1 MPPAFQPLTEIE
13 KRACI
18 SLSTLF
24 LDCEMT
30 ASKIDEVARSLQPL
44 HMPLD
49 QLDKIL
55 YDDVFPVLYPNLVA
69 TAGIWDAF
77 DENELINRV
86 DDRRIHPPGIIQNLA
101 SSAAATVL
109 SRSVT
114 PTWNNVKKKLR
125 QLDQEGSS

>member
-1 MPPAFQPLTEIE
+1 
-13 KRACI
+13 
-18 SLSTLF
+18 
-24 LDCEMT
+24 MT

-86 DDRRIHPPGIIQNLA
+86 DDRRIHPPVPPQR
-101 SSAAATVL
+101 
-109 SRSVT
+109 RSVT